1 MAEARGSLSRTMKL
15 VLVLVALGLASIV
28 AGLYADWL
36 WFDSLSYGRVFNTIL
51 LNKVGLYLIIFVATF
66 LFLYFNL
73 ALTRRHRREED
84 RPPETD
90 EGREIIY
97 LESESIQWRDIL
109 QGRTATWVFLA
120 VSLLAAL
127 MLSSASS
134 QNWIIVQQFIN
145 RVAMGTT
152 DPIFHKDLAFY
163 FFNLSFYH
171 YIYGIIMSLLVLTLI
186 ATAAVYMVNASVDII
201 FGEWKEF
208 NFAKGHLALL
218 LVGVLALKA
227 WGYKLATYDILFSP
241 SGIFYG
247 AAYSDIYG
255 RLMAYKVL
263 MIVSLLVALVII
275 ANLFI
280 KRLNWIA
287 VSLGVWLVLAILL
300 NGLYPAILQKL
311 VVQPNQFNKEK
322 PYIENAIKY
331 TRMAYN
337 LDRVD
342 NNHFNISYNL
352 NLGSESNRSTIQNI
366 RLWDWDPLRTTY
378 RNLQQL
384 RPYYVFNDVDIDRYQ
399 VNDSYRQVMLS
410 ARELDQDQ
418 LPTTAKTWVNQRLF
432 YTHGYGVVVSPVNAI
447 GEEGFPD
454 YFIKDVPPRSSTDLI
469 IKRPEIY
476 FGESDSSYV
485 MVNTAQKEFDYPMG
499 DKNVY
504 STYEGKQGL
513 KIQSF
518 GRRLLLAWVLKDYK
532 MLLSSD
538 INNSSQV
545 LMYRNI
551 VDRAQKI
558 APYLTFDSDPY
569 IVIGKDGRLYWM
581 MDAYTVTDKYPY
593 SQPYADNGNNYIR
606 NSVKVSCDAYTG
618 EILFYLADNSDPIIK
633 TYSKIFP
640 GLFRPLTELPDGLSA
655 HLRYPEDIFSVQ
667 AEIFKTFHMTDP
679 SVFYN
684 KEDPWLVPV
693 EKIGGE
699 AQTMSP
705 YYMIMRLPESE
716 QPEYVLM
723 LPYTPKG
730 RPNMIAWMCARMDG
744 DNYGKL
750 LVYDFPKQET
760 IYGPE
765 QIESRIDQDT
775 EISQQF
781 SLWDQGGSNVYRGN
795 LLVIPMDNSI
805 LYIEPIYL
813 QAENSRLPELK
824 RIIAGFG
831 DKVVMEPS
839 LDRALKRL
847 FGESNQE
854 TALQPD
860 VKAPERA
867 DTGTENIDE
876 LVKLARQYYDK
887 ANQLLKQGDWAGYG
901 ENITKLNDVIRRL
914 EDKAK

>member
-51 LNKVGLYLIIFVATF
+51 LNQVGLYLIIFVATF

>member
-241 SGIFYG
+241 SGLFYG
-247 AAYSDIYG
+247 AAYTDIYG

-287 VSLGVWLVLAILL
+287 VSLGAWLVLAILL

-352 NLGSESNRSTIQNI
+352 NIGSESNRSIIQNI

-399 VNDSYRQVMLS
+399 ISNSYRQVMLS

>member
-1 MAEARGSLSRTMKL
+1 
-15 VLVLVALGLASIV
+15 
-28 AGLYADWL
+28 
-36 WFDSLSYGRVFNTIL
+36 
-51 LNKVGLYLIIFVATF
+51 
-66 LFLYFNL
+66 
-73 ALTRRHRREED
+73 
-84 RPPETD
+84 
-90 EGREIIY
+90 
-97 LESESIQWRDIL
+97 
-109 QGRTATWVFLA
+109 
-120 VSLLAAL
+120 
-127 MLSSASS
+127 
-134 QNWIIVQQFIN
+134 
-145 RVAMGTT
+145 
-152 DPIFHKDLAFY
+152 
-163 FFNLSFYH
+163 
-171 YIYGIIMSLLVLTLI
+171 
-186 ATAAVYMVNASVDII
+186 
-201 FGEWKEF
+201 
-208 NFAKGHLALL
+208 
-218 LVGVLALKA
+218 
-227 WGYKLATYDILFSP
+227 
-241 SGIFYG
+241 
-247 AAYSDIYG
+247 
-255 RLMAYKVL
+255 
-263 MIVSLLVALVII
+263 
-275 ANLFI
+275 
-280 KRLNWIA
+280 
-287 VSLGVWLVLAILL
+287 
-300 NGLYPAILQKL
+300 
-311 VVQPNQFNKEK
+311 
-322 PYIENAIKY
+322 
-331 TRMAYN
+331 
-337 LDRVD
+337 
-342 NNHFNISYNL
+342 
-352 NLGSESNRSTIQNI
+352 
-366 RLWDWDPLRTTY
+366 
-378 RNLQQL
+378 
-384 RPYYVFNDVDIDRYQ
+384 
-399 VNDSYRQVMLS
+399 
-410 ARELDQDQ
+410 
-418 LPTTAKTWVNQRLF
+418 
-432 YTHGYGVVVSPVNAI
+432 
-447 GEEGFPD
+447 
-454 YFIKDVPPRSSTDLI
+454 
-469 IKRPEIY
+469 
-476 FGESDSSYV
+476 
-485 MVNTAQKEFDYPMG
+485 MG